1 MLKKVDESNDIGVYF
16 KIRDLDRTYCDKVG
30 VVSDVSELMV
40 FVKSLLDKYSKVKS
54 NKIECSYK
62 EPYLVVDYGASN
74 AFYLCSNVVEV

>member
-1 MLKKVDESNDIGVYF
+1 MLKKVDESNDIEVYF

>member
-1 MLKKVDESNDIGVYF
+1 MLKKVDESNDIEVYF

-30 VVSDVSELMV
+30 VVSDMSELMG
-40 FVKSLLDKYSKVKS
+40 FVSGLLDKYSKVKS

>member
-1 MLKKVDESNDIGVYF
+1 MLKKVDESNDIEIYF

-30 VVSDVSELMV
+30 IVSDVGELIG
-40 FVKSLLDKYSKVKS
+40 FVKGLLDKYSKVKS
-54 NKIECSYK
+54 SKIECSYK

>member
-1 MLKKVDESNDIGVYF
+1 MLKKVDESNDIEVYF
-16 KIRDLDRTYCDKVG
+16 KIRDLDKTYCDKVG
-30 VVSDVSELMV
+30 VVSDVSELMG

>member
-1 MLKKVDESNDIGVYF
+1 MLKKVDESNDIEVYF
-16 KIRDLDRTYCDKVG
+16 KIRDLDRTYCDRVG
-30 VVSDVSELMV
+30 VVSDVSELMG
-40 FVKSLLDKYSKVKS
+40 FVKGLLDKYSKVKS

>member
-1 MLKKVDESNDIGVYF
+1 MLKKVDESNDIEVYF

-30 VVSDVSELMV
+30 VVSDVSELMS
-40 FVKSLLDKYSKVKS
+40 FVKGLLDKYSKVKS
-54 NKIECSYK
+54 SKIECSYK

>member
-1 MLKKVDESNDIGVYF
+1 MLKKIDESNDIEVYF

-30 VVSDVSELMV
+30 VVSDVSELMG